1 MPLGSG
7 RRIVL
12 CGLALE
18 RWGQTLK
25 SKKERK
31 ARFTLNPTAPIIVA
45 ETQLLGR
52 PPFLPFMWHADPCF
66 LGCSSSVARALTI
79 RQALFQVLASISCFC
94 CRAFVLFVPL
104 AIPDAVLIISG
115 FVLNINV
122 FFTGPEALRGQELS
136 LCLPQRCSINIVK
149 WMCNVIGWIVWFH
162 FPHNYEGHYSHVR
175 DDKTEA

>member
-79 RQALFQVLASISCFC
+79 RQALFQVLASIGFC
-94 CRAFVLFVPL
+94 HRAFVC
-104 AIPDAVLIISG
+104 AVCSLGHTRCSSFLISG
-115 FVLNINV
+115 FILNINV
-122 FFTGPEALRGQELS
+122 CFLYQTGSSQRAGIVSLLAPEMFNKYCQM
-136 LCLPQRCSINIVK
+136 N
-149 WMCNVIGWIVWFH
+149 
-162 FPHNYEGHYSHVR
+162 
-175 DDKTEA
+175 